1 MLVNLVFNIFYL
13 FSFLAIV
20 LIGLPLLDGLIS
32 YTLAKNLK
40 GYMVNNFSFKS
51 QYWLGGLG
59 VIIHELGHAAFAVI
73 FGHKITQIKLL
84 NFHPE
89 DGSLGSVGSMYNRK
103 SRYQTLGSFFI
114 GLGPLFSGLLVCWL
128 LLEFLCHPIYTAI
141 PLDEVKQ
148 LGPTNFVNFIMQITT
163 TWLGNITSAFLN
175 AGIVNQL
182 ILIILIGMISSTVFS
197 LSSEDL
203 HSSYTGLPS
212 FFMVIAVLSVIG
224 GILETI
230 SLSFHLTIDR
240 TLLLIAALWLIL
252 LMLIFVCLL
261 ISLVEMWLG
270 SLVLRIR

>member
-1 MLVNLVFNIFYL
+1 MFINIGINIFYL
-13 FSFLAIV
+13 FIFLAVV

-32 YTLAKNLK
+32 YYLARNLK

-59 VIIHELGHAAFAVI
+59 VIIHELGHAAFALI

-89 DGSLGSVGSMYNRK
+89 DGSLGSVESSYNPR
-103 SRYQTLGSFFI
+103 SWYQTLSNFFI

-128 LLEFLCHPIYTAI
+128 LVKFLCHPIYTAI
-141 PLDEVKQ
+141 PVDEVNQ
-148 LGPTNFVNFIMQITT
+148 LSPTNIINFIVQITT
-163 TWLGNITSAFLN
+163 TWLGNITTAFLN

-197 LSSEDL
+197 LSSQDL

-212 FFMVIAVLSVIG
+212 FFMVITALSIIG
-224 GILETI
+224 GFLESI
-230 SLSFHLTIDR
+230 SLTFQLTLNRI
-240 TLLLIAALWLIL
+240 LLLIAALWLIL
-252 LMLIFVCLL
+252 LILIFVCLL
-261 ISLVEMWLG
+261 LSLVEMWLG
-270 SLVLRIR
+270 SLLLRIR

>member
-1 MLVNLVFNIFYL
+1 MLVNLLINIFYL
-13 FSFLAIV
+13 FIFLAIV

-40 GYMVNNFSFKS
+40 GYMVNHFNFKS

-59 VIIHELGHAAFAVI
+59 VIIHELGHAAFAII
-73 FGHKITQIKLL
+73 FGHKITKIKLL

-89 DGSLGSVGSMYNRK
+89 DGSLGSVGSTYNRN

-128 LLEFLCHPIYTAI
+128 LVKFLCYPIYTAI
-141 PLDEVKQ
+141 PLDEVIQ
-148 LGPTNFVNFIMQITT
+148 LSPSNLINFIMQITT
-163 TWLGNITSAFLN
+163 TWLGNITTAFLN

-203 HSSYTGLPS
+203 HSSYSGLPS
-212 FFMVIAVLSVIG
+212 FFMVIAVLSMIG
-224 GILETI
+224 GMLETI

-240 TLLLIAALWLIL
+240 VLLLIAALWLIL

-270 SLVLRIR
+270 SLLLRIK